1 MSKREMLEKKIWA
14 VIGANQDPEKFGN
27 KVYKRL
33 KEKNYEV
40 YPVNP
45 KYSTIDDDVSYKDL
59 TSLPKKPDVIN
70 MVVSPEIGKRFIEEA
85 INLGIKNI
93 WFQPGTI
100 SKEIFQMLKN
110 SDIKVLQACVL
121 NLT

>member
-1 MSKREMLEKKIWA
+1 
-14 VIGANQDPEKFGN
+14 
-27 KVYKRL
+27 
-33 KEKNYEV
+33 
-40 YPVNP
+40 
-45 KYSTIDDDVSYKDL
+45 
-59 TSLPKKPDVIN
+59 